1 MTSISEKQPLPL
13 RRRLLRPMLVVVGL
27 VVVFVWVLPQF
38 IDYDD
43 VWSALKQLDA
53 WELAALVVLA
63 LARVPTEALMYR
75 AFLPGLRLTRGSE
88 AYLSSNLAGQLL
100 PPPSAS
106 LIQYGYFRGG
116 YEADDAEIAAF
127 GSFVFPTLGRFL
139 LPLIAL
145 LVLLVTGDADGTI
158 LLAGALSLTITGVA
172 CVAGWFFLRR
182 ESTARRIGAKAQ
194 RPLSWILVKVKRKP
208 VADGAGQASALRLRT
223 LIVLRKGWRLG
234 SAGVAANLLVTY
246 LILLAALRFLG
257 VSSSQLT
264 APDAFAAFAVAFWA
278 GAVIPIT
285 GSGLGVV
292 DAVLMTML
300 IESSS
305 ASDDTLVAA
314 ALLWRVFYSV
324 AILPLGAITLG
335 RFRSAGAEDSGAC
348 DSSRVGTV
356 PGDN

>member
-1 MTSISEKQPLPL
+1 MGWPASVFVTTVLPRSQMTSVSAKPSVPL

-27 VVVFVWVLPQF
+27 VVVFAWVLPQF

-43 VWSALKQLDA
+43 VWSALKQLDG
-53 WELAALVVLA
+53 WELAALVLLA

-75 AFLPGLRLTRGSE
+75 AFPPGLRLTRGSE

-158 LLAGALSLTITGVA
+158 LLAGALSLAITGAA
-172 CVAGWFFLRR
+172 CVAGWLFLRR

-194 RPLSWILVKVKRKP
+194 RPLSWILVKLKREP
-208 VADGAGQASALRLRT
+208 VADSAGQASA
-223 LIVLRKGWRLG
+223 V
-234 SAGVAANLLVTY
+234 
-246 LILLAALRFLG
+246 
-257 VSSSQLT
+257 
-264 APDAFAAFAVAFWA
+264 WA

-335 RFRSAGAEDSGAC
+335 RFRSAGAEGRKDVKAE
-348 DSSRVGTV
+348 VQA
-356 PGDN
+356 

>member
-1 MTSISEKQPLPL
+1 
-13 RRRLLRPMLVVVGL
+13 MLVVAGL

-63 LARVPTEALMYR
+63 LARVPTEALIYR

-106 LIQYGYFRGG
+106 LIQYGYFRDGG
-116 YEADDAEIAAF
+116 YEADAAEIAAF

-158 LLAGALSLTITGVA
+158 LLAGALSLAITSAA

-182 ESTARRIGAKAQ
+182 ESTARRLGAKAQ
-194 RPLSWILVKVKRKP
+194 RPLSWILLKLKREP
-208 VADGAGQASALRLRT
+208 IADGAEPGQRIATADARRPAQ
-223 LIVLRKGWRLG
+223 G
-234 SAGVAANLLVTY
+234 
-246 LILLAALRFLG
+246 LAAGLRRRRGEPLPHLPDPAR
-257 VSSSQLT
+257 V
-264 APDAFAAFAVAFWA
+264 APLRRRLERATD
-278 GAVIPIT
+278 GA
-285 GSGLGVV
+285 
-292 DAVLMTML
+292 
-300 IESSS
+300 
-305 ASDDTLVAA
+305 
-314 ALLWRVFYSV
+314 
-324 AILPLGAITLG
+324 
-335 RFRSAGAEDSGAC
+335 
-348 DSSRVGTV
+348 
-356 PGDN
+356 